1 MSKVIAMLG
10 MIMAGLL
17 AVVFTADLAAAV
29 PFGRASV
36 VADVGFV
43 VSSLLLGYASWLLMD
58 RRRS

>member
-1 MSKVIAMLG
+1 MLG

-43 VSSLLLGYASWLLMD
+43 VSSLLLGYASWRLMD
-58 RRRS
+58 RRP

>member
-1 MSKVIAMLG
+1 VSKVIAMLG